1 MARRTSRLA
10 SNSQQRLAIV
20 TRRVFGAALAGA
32 PDTAA
37 AKREPD
43 DCIAPGRGVRHS
55 RSVWLLLSAIARAQH
70 DQSSEALPQWPTP
83 EYAAVSQPNCAR
95 EAIERILARRPK
107 ALGLSI
113 DLRGTAGTRLHSG
126 DDARH
131 ATLEAVAIAS
141 ADPDSPALLLERELI
156 KDHPGEFADLL
167 GSLWSAPS
175 IAEPP
180 PYLVFADAHRAL
192 TVLDSLTIPAPAR
205 FGCATVA
212 ETLLAEGA
220 DRARDHRPLERSVRE
235 RLEHDLPEGLFG
247 ASSTKVRLICEA
259 DALLALLRNVTPRL
273 RERRLARVFSFE
285 CELLPA
291 VVAMESAG
299 VAIDPA
305 AFERIASSWVRERNA
320 IESVPDEQREPG
332 RTARLDKLIS
342 TYRWW
347 ARDFV
352 DTDHRI
358 RARLHPLAADSGRFA
373 CTEPN
378 LQQVPAEHTAPG
390 LRACFVAAPGTKLII
405 ADYAQIELR
414 VAAHLAPCEALRAVF
429 RAGRDPHAAT
439 AANLAG
445 KPEHAIDKHERKLA
459 KAVNFGFLFG
469 MGAARFQAYAR
480 DSYGLELDKRQAAA
494 AREAFFRTFPG
505 IAEWHRR
512 TSALSRQAE
521 REPVTVTTAMA
532 RRKTFPLGR
541 FSYNTA
547 LNIPVQGTA
556 AEGFKLA
563 MLRLRPALAEIGG
576 RGVLVVHDE
585 YLAEVPAD
593 RAEDGRRI
601 VEQVMIAAMRE
612 LVDSVPIVVEAEI
625 ADHWK

>member
-1 MARRTSRLA
+1 VSDP
-10 SNSQQRLAIV
+10 QR
-20 TRRVFGAALAGA
+20 
-32 PDTAA
+32 
-37 AKREPD
+37 
-43 DCIAPGRGVRHS
+43 
-55 RSVWLLLSAIARAQH
+55 
-70 DQSSEALPQWPTP
+70 
-83 EYAAVSQPNCAR
+83 AR
-95 EAIERILARRPK
+95 EAIERLIARRPA
-107 ALGLSI
+107 ALGVSFE
-113 DLRGTAGTRLHSG
+113 LRGPTGLRLRSG
-126 DDARH
+126 DDARGT
-131 ATLEAVAIAS
+131 TLEAVAIAAPS
-141 ADPDSPALLLERELI
+141 PDAAAPDDEPTVILLERALFNGAAQVELASSLARLWA
-156 KDHPGEFADLL
+156 GEH
-167 GSLWSAPS
+167 
-175 IAEPP
+175 P
-180 PYLVFADAHRAL
+180 PYLVLDDGHRAL
-192 TVLDSLTIPAPAR
+192 TVLDARGIASPIR

-212 ETLLAEGA
+212 VTLLAEGA
-220 DRARDHRPLERSVRE
+220 DRRRDHRPLERSIRE
-235 RLEHDLPEGLFG
+235 LLDHELPEPMFN
-247 ASSTKVRLICEA
+247 SNTQRLVCEA
-259 DALLALLRNVTPRL
+259 DALLALLRKVTPIL
-273 RERRLARVFSFE
+273 RERRLAQVFSFE

-299 VAIDPA
+299 VAVDPA
-305 AFERIASSWVRERNA
+305 AFERIASSWVRERGE
-320 IESVPDEQREPG
+320 IEAQPEPE
-332 RTARLDKLIS
+332 RDRDRVARLDKLIS

-390 LRACFVAAPGTKLII
+390 LRACFIAAPGTRLII

-429 RAGRDPHAAT
+429 RAGRDPHRAT

-469 MGAARFQAYAR
+469 MGARRFQSYAL
-480 DSYGLELDKRQAAA
+480 DSYGLELDERQAAA

-505 IAEWHRR
+505 IAAWHRR
-512 TSALSRQAE
+512 ISGLSRRAEQA
-521 REPVTVTTAMA
+521 PITVTTAMG
-532 RRKTFPLGR
+532 RRRTFPVGR
-541 FSYNTA
+541 FSYNSA

-563 MLRLRPALAEIGG
+563 MLRLRPALAAIGG

-585 YLAEVPAD
+585 YLAEVPAE
-593 RAEDGRRI
+593 RAEQGREI
-601 VEQVMIAAMRE
+601 VESVMVAAMRE
-612 LVDSVPIVVEAEI
+612 IVDSVPIVVEAEI